1 MTKNYQRV
9 RKKKKRRKKRYLL
22 KFFILIVL
30 AVGLYYF
37 LTSSL
42 FDIGLITVENNSYYT
57 QEQIISIAEGKTGGN
72 IFEASTSEMKE
83 RLLENPYIKN
93 AEVKRRLPS
102 TLHIEV
108 EERKE
113 SASIPYGEEYIII
126 DNDGI
131 VLRKAEVEP
140 ALTMLTGLTVKN
152 MDDGTPL
159 VVEENAMLTDTL
171 NLLKEVEKHELFF
184 KRIDIANIVIKGY
197 IYDQLICEGTPDNI
211 TNNLDA
217 LQIVLYDLYT
227 KGIERGTIKMGSEG
241 LSAFNPSID

>member
-227 KGIERGTIKMGSEG
+227 KGTM
-241 LSAFNPSID
+241 LNQ